1 MQNNSAN
8 AIIQLLGER
17 IKAYRIEYPM
27 TQKELADKSGVSVR
41 SIQNFEHGGDI
52 QLSNLIKIIKSMGL
66 GDNFTMLVPDVSQK
80 PSMYLEKRKKKVR
93 VRKVKEKTKTTETTF
108 RWGDEE

>member
-1 MQNNSAN
+1 MQNNSST

-52 QLSNLIKIIKSMGL
+52 QLSNLIKILKSLGL
-66 GDNFTMLVPDVSQK
+66 GDNLSMLVPDVSQK
-80 PSMYLEKRKKKVR
+80 PSMHLDKTKKKTR
-93 VRKVKEKTKTTETTF
+93 VRKAKEKTETTETTF
-108 RWGDEE
+108 RWGDEK